1 MSRTTKFELAKQDK
15 TTELSDYID
24 FILERIG
31 FPEALVTDE
40 SKIGD
45 FIDLTL
51 FNKSGLTENG
61 QKYLDH
67 ISFLLGVKVK
77 DTDFLWEVATKL
89 AKAMS

>member
-1 MSRTTKFELAKQDK
+1 MNRTTKFELAKQDK
-15 TTELSDYID
+15 VTELRDYID

-31 FPEALVTDE
+31 SPEALVTDE

-45 FIDLTL
+45 FIDLAL
-51 FNKSGLTENG
+51 FSESGLTDNG

-67 ISFLLGVKVK
+67 ISFLLEVKVE
-77 DTDFLWEVATKL
+77 DTDFLWEVAAKL